1 VSENLTEMS
10 LQYEIGLAV
19 LTMDYPWC
27 DNGAGIKGL
36 YLYMGKQLDGTLR
49 LSWDF

>member
-19 LTMDYPWC
+19 LTMDYSWC
-27 DNGAGIKGL
+27 DNGAGIKG
-36 YLYMGKQLDGTLR
+36 LYMGKQLDGTLR